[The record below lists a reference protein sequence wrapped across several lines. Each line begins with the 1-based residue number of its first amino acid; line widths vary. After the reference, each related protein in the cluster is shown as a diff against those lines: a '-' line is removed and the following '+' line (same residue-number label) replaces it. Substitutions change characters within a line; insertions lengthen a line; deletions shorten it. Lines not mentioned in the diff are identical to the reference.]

1 MPVLLSSLIAEKL
14 FSEATDSLKKKT
26 IKRGSKLKLRENSL
40 PLGTELWKHHPALL
54 QDHQLPGSWAW
65 AVLLRGW
72 FSSVLWFDVVAPP
85 VDGAEAAGVAEEE
98 PTPLEVLMEL
108 CWMASF

>member
-1 MPVLLSSLIAEKL
+1 M
-14 FSEATDSLKKKT
+14 T
-26 IKRGSKLKLRENSL
+26 KRGSELKPRVNTF
-40 PLGTELWKHHPALL
+40 PLGSALWQHHPALL
-54 QDHQLPGSWAW
+54 QDHQLPGGWAW

-72 FSSVLWFDVVAPP
+72 FSSVLWFDVVAP
-85 VDGAEAAGVAEEE
+85 VDGAEAAGAVEEE